1 MIKTIED
8 WSVILEATVLK
19 VYPTETKNWW
29 FEDRKVKV
37 EFPSKNPEYPN
48 QVLLEQTGNKE
59 IIS

>member
-29 FEDRKVKV
+29 FEVRKVKV
-37 EFPSKNPEYPN
+37 EFPSKNPDYPLCKA
-48 QVLLEQTGNKE
+48 QK
-59 IIS
+59 